1 MVWTEKLGPDATP
14 EERLVFK
21 ELDDARWSWRTID
34 GLVEST
40 GLSME
45 KVKEVLMKHRDLL
58 RAAVSEKF
66 GPIYQLLERT
76 EPPEERFI
84 DKVWDYLSMGRRR
97 IA

>member
-1 MVWTEKLGPDATP
+1 MVWTDKLGPDATP
-14 EERLVFK
+14 DEKLIFEA
-21 ELDDARWSWRTID
+21 LDDTRWSWRTIG

-45 KVKEVLMKHRDLL
+45 QVKEILTKHRDLL
-58 RAAVSEKF
+58 RTAVSEKF

-76 EPPEERFI
+76 EPPEERFT